1 MNLSPTCRPF
11 SGASPDR
18 KNKTKEKTM
27 TENTAVA
34 PPADPGDGFVEKHNA
49 FLNVGADKLKPGLAS
64 LVLEKK
70 ATQDQVDLIWWFFSH
85 AKESRWS
92 LTRCS
97 VELGYDSDTT
107 MYRVFNCIY
116 GAKLD
121 NVCARILRF
130 KKTVEAR
137 GNINDVPFV
146 ETSIA
151 RKVKQVCQA
160 AWASQS
166 IAMIWGDTQIGKT
179 YALQHYA
186 RENNHGTTKYVRMPA
201 KAGIQIVAKEFARAC
216 YVSADASFEGIRER
230 ILKAVDSSN
239 LVIVDETH
247 EAFISYLKTSA
258 IAIMEFLREIHDRT
272 RCGMVLCMTNIG
284 RDEIEHGK
292 LSPVLK
298 QLSRRGVIKLQ
309 LPDQAPESDFHLIAR
324 RAFKLEKPEGDVLE
338 IVRTIRHLNGIGVFC
353 HYLKIGARIAKN
365 AGEDFSWDHF
375 RLGYN
380 TLASLSEKGGSK

>member
-1 MNLSPTCRPF
+1 MNQTLP
-11 SGASPDR
+11 AAPD
-18 KNKTKEKTM
+18 
-27 TENTAVA
+27 ENQ
-34 PPADPGDGFVEKHNA
+34 PGEFVEKHNA
-49 FLNVGADKLKPGLAS
+49 FLNVGGDTLKPGLDELVRKGGANQEQADLVWWYFAFCKENGFS
-64 LVLEKK
+64 LRRA
-70 ATQDQVDLIWWFFSH
+70 AT
-85 AKESRWS
+85 
-92 LTRCS
+92 
-97 VELGYDSDTT
+97 ELGIDNATIHRLFHCT
-107 MYRVFNCIY
+107 Y

-121 NVCARILRF
+121 NLCAKILRYR
-130 KKTVEAR
+130 KTVEAR

-151 RKVKQVCQA
+151 RKVEQVCQA

-186 RENNHGTTKYVRMPA
+186 AENNHGTTKYVRLPA
-201 KAGIQIVAKEFARAC
+201 KAGVQMVAKAFARAC
-216 YVSADASFEGIRER
+216 YVSADSSFEGIYER

-239 LVIVDETH
+239 LVIVDEVH

-258 IAIMEFLREIHDRT
+258 VSILEFLREIHDRT

-284 RDEIEHGK
+284 RDEIERGK

-309 LPDQAPESDFHLIAR
+309 LPDMAPESDFHLIAR
-324 RAFKLEKPEGDVLE
+324 RAFKLEKPEGDVLD
-338 IVRTIRHLNGIGVFC
+338 IVKTIRHNNGIGVYC

-365 AGEDFSWDHF
+365 AGEEFSWDHF
-375 RLGYN
+375 RMGYN
-380 TLASLSEKGGSK
+380 TLASLSDKAAGGAK